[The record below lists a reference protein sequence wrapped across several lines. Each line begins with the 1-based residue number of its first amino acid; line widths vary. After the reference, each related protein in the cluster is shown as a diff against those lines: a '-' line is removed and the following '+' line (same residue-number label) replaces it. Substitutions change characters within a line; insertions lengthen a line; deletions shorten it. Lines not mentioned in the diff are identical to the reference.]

1 VVTDGM
7 QGMARRKLSP
17 TRIPVG
23 GGTVDFDQRFRT
35 GAKCGPFRAQE

>member
-1 VVTDGM
+1 M

-35 GAKCGPFRAQE
+35 RAKCGPFRAQE